1 MYFLKEY
8 KSVICILLI
17 AIFVFSFSTIVTSA
31 TIDDMDSFT
40 DLEENTAKKNEYED
54 IKTLDDDKKEENSAG
69 EKNQVDKED
78 DEEDETKNDIKS
90 EIKQENIKVEEQ
102 NTSTNSLSKAGI
114 EDTPGIVIIA
124 LFVIASVYAYIK
136 TKKY

>member
-31 TIDDMDSFT
+31 TIDNMDSFT
-40 DLEENTAKKNEYED
+40 DLEENIDKKNEYED

-69 EKNQVDKED
+69 EKNQENKNNVD
-78 DEEDETKNDIKS
+78 EDETKNDIKS
-90 EIKQENIKVEEQ
+90 EIKQENVKVEEQ

-114 EDTPGIVIIA
+114 EDTPGILIIA